1 MLSFVK
7 GNEIM
12 CFKPEK
18 PLTSDLERLKAVI
31 AEAAKEL
38 VDPFTELDIKSD
50 PDLVTDSNQKE
61 YEDVDVD

>member
-1 MLSFVK
+1 
-7 GNEIM
+7 M